1 MRTMLNNDGER
12 VGARRDAVSGL
23 LVFDVPDDSPQTT
36 SEIVERAQELEDLE
50 YATYFRRP

>member
-1 MRTMLNNDGER
+1 MRTMLNNDDER
-12 VGARRDAVSGL
+12 VGTRRDAVSGFL
-23 LVFDVPDDSPQTT
+23 AFDVPDDRPKIT